1 MKLKPIN
8 LNGIELKNNVFIA
21 PLAGFSDFAF
31 RYLCLSGG
39 ASLAFTEMVS
49 AKGLYYNSQASKEL
63 LQVKGGG
70 ENAVQLFGN
79 DAFFI
84 RSAVESEYLAPF
96 RIVDINMG
104 CPVPKIYN
112 NGEGS
117 FLMTDFKRAEEV
129 ISAVVK
135 GGKIATAK
143 MRLGVKKGEFLAE
156 ELAKR
161 LEGAGASL
169 ITVHGRYKEDYYS
182 GEIDYKLIEKVKKAV
197 KIPVIVNGGIFTSS
211 DAETAME
218 RTGADGVMIARGA
231 FYNPLLISELTE
243 NEPKYTLKEFIFS
256 HIDLLKESFSDGH
269 VAVIFRKMMP
279 LYLKNVKCDKKIKA
293 EFTRMSETEKIK
305 NLLSEILN

>member
-1 MKLKPIN
+1 MNLKPIE
-8 LNGIELKNNVFIA
+8 LNGIELKNNVFVA

-31 RYLCLSGG
+31 RYLCLSCGS
-39 ASLAFTEMVS
+39 SLAFTEMVS

-63 LQVKGGG
+63 LYVKGGG

-84 RSAVESEYLAPF
+84 QSAVESEYLAPF
-96 RIVDINMG
+96 KIVDINMG

-117 FLMTDFKRAEEV
+117 YLMTDFKKAEKV
-129 ISAVVK
+129 VSAVVK
-135 GGKIATAK
+135 GGKIATVK

-156 ELAKR
+156 ELCKR

-169 ITVHGRYKEDYYS
+169 ITVHGRYREDYYS
-182 GEIDYKLIEKVKKAV
+182 GEIDYLAIEKVKNAV
-197 KIPVIVNGGIFTSS
+197 KIPIIANGGIFTSS
-211 DAETAME
+211 DAETVMDK
-218 RTGADGVMIARGA
+218 TGADGVMIARGA
-231 FYNPLLISELTE
+231 FYNPFLISELTKT
-243 NEPKYTLKEFIFS
+243 PSKLTLKDFIFL
-256 HIDLLKESFSDGH
+256 HIDILKEKFSDEH

-293 EFTRMSETEKIK
+293 EFTRLSETSKIK
-305 NLLSEILN
+305 SLLNEILE